1 MAVSRR
7 LRFEV
12 LKRDGHA
19 CRYCGETAP
28 TVKLT
33 VDHVIPKALG
43 GADDPTNLVTA
54 CQPCNSGKSSV
65 PADAPTVAQV
75 SDDAVRLAEA
85 LRLVMEGREI
95 EHEGLMMMIDE
106 FGDAWKGWRY
116 GPEDNRQWCPMD
128 DNWRSSIAR
137 FYDMGYSPERLIW
150 FIRVSM
156 ESKADIKGKFKYFCG
171 CVWNDFATVQADA
184 MSLAERMKG
193 AA

>member
-43 GADDPTNLVTA
+43 GPDDPSNLVTA
-54 CQPCNSGKSSV
+54 CQPCNAGKSSV

-85 LRLVMEGREI
+85 LRLVMETREV
-95 EHEGLMMMIDE
+95 EHEGLMMMVDE
-106 FGDAWKGWRY
+106 FGDAWKGWQY
-116 GPEDNRQWCPMD
+116 GPDDNRQWCPMD
-128 DNWRSSIAR
+128 ANWRSSIAR

-150 FIRVSM
+150 FIRVAM
-156 ESKADIKGKFKYFCG
+156 EGKADIKGKFKYFCG
-171 CVWNDFATVQADA
+171 CVWNDFSAVQADA
-184 MSLAERMKG
+184 MTLAERMKG